1 MCLLSLLRSCC
12 SVLLSGFFVQEGDRM
27 RVEHMAKNSI
37 VLSCLRNLACW
48 QGMCRW
54 TQWGLRENGAEEDV
68 TLL

>member
-1 MCLLSLLRSCC
+1 MLAESTKELLQCTIEW
-12 SVLLSGFFVQEGDRM
+12 FFVEEGDRM
-27 RVEHMAKNSI
+27 RVGHTAKNSI